1 MALSWDMAHLH
12 SEHVDMALLFSSNCE
27 GQLFN
32 AIWKE
37 VTMSRD
43 DAGLAFACN
52 LHRHSYHRVKYI
64 YHGHQPLGT

>member
-1 MALSWDMAHLH
+1 
-12 SEHVDMALLFSSNCE
+12 
-27 GQLFN
+27 
-32 AIWKE
+32 
-37 VTMSRD
+37 MSRD